1 MGLQQSSSR
10 RAGDL
15 PTRDEPVRLESS
27 ITRSRVTHEDRHGQI
42 SRQLRTSEGSVAG
55 IRQKLHDSLNA
66 VAQHVSP
73 LALSP
78 NRKNSTVSS
87 SLKVILKRTLH
98 LPNSAI
104 QSAALSGINRTTH
117 CLFLAFDYYVLVF
130 FGTDFF

>member
-1 MGLQQSSSR
+1 MLYYSADCDTSIYKDGNTTADADAVQNVLQDLMRHIILLQQSSSR

-27 ITRSRVTHEDRHGQI
+27 ITRSRVTHEDRQQQI

-73 LALSP
+73 LALS
-78 NRKNSTVSS
+78 RESKK
-87 SLKVILKRTLH
+87 LD
-98 LPNSAI
+98 
-104 QSAALSGINRTTH
+104 G
-117 CLFLAFDYYVLVF
+117 LVESESHS
-130 FGTDFF
+130 